1 MKRKKYISIGIIVL
15 IVICLSSYF
24 FFFRKNSKF
33 YVYQYVKQSHVG
45 LEQFAE
51 NRLKENDN
59 TEQKKYHGWDVS
71 SYDTT
76 NMVEFIVSDFGIG
89 SSTTYKGFYYSP
101 DDEPLGFQGTDV
113 DWQPEGDG
121 WKWKESEGDNFEYTE
136 KIMDK
141 WYWFEM
147 HF

>member
-15 IVICLSSYF
+15 IVVCLSSYF

-71 SYDTT
+71 SYDAT
-76 NMVEFIVSDFGIG
+76 NMVEFIVSDFGLG
-89 SSTTYKGFYYSP
+89 SSTTYKGFY
-101 DDEPLGFQGTDV
+101 
-113 DWQPEGDG
+113 
-121 WKWKESEGDNFEYTE
+121 
-136 KIMDK
+136 
-141 WYWFEM
+141 
-147 HF
+147 